1 MKTVFFDVDTQL
13 DFVSPGGALYVP
25 GAERIIG
32 TVAALNRRAK
42 SLGHG
47 LVSTV
52 DAHPEDD
59 IEFKVWKPHCVAGT
73 LGQRKPQ
80 DTSMHQCIFS
90 KTTTDA
96 FLHPGMLPLLRD
108 LGGERYVVYGV
119 VTEICVRFAAL
130 GLLKTG
136 AKVEVLTDAVKELS
150 LPAMQQ
156 FYADFESRG
165 GVLTTTATVL

>member
-1 MKTVFFDVDTQL
+1 M
-13 DFVSPGGALYVP
+13 
-25 GAERIIG
+25 
-32 TVAALNRRAK
+32 
-42 SLGHG
+42 
-47 LVSTV
+47 
-52 DAHPEDD
+52 
-59 IEFKVWKPHCVAGT
+59 
-73 LGQRKPQ
+73 
-80 DTSMHQCIFS
+80 
-90 KTTTDA
+90 
-96 FLHPGMLPLLRD
+96 
-108 LGGERYVVYGV
+108 VYGV